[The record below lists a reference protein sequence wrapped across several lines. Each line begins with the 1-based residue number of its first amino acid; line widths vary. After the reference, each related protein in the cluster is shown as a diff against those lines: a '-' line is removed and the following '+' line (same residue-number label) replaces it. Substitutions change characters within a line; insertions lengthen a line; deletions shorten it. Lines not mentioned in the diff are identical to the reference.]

1 MAVGDALTA
10 DYQLEFFGGNDEIET
25 VVIGNG
31 ENGVEIVELD
41 LWSGAAMRTSDI
53 NRPLDD
59 GQFAGE
65 DFYSGRS
72 INVAFEIW
80 ANTEAEIY
88 DRWFEMSRIWRL
100 RRNPKTMAV
109 RLPDWPS
116 DLFVDVRPR
125 RVSGLRVDEAM
136 NVGYVARGVVG
147 FHSVDPRWYSTT
159 LDSTSVGVTT
169 ASGGLTFNAAAPLV
183 FGAVGDSGSFDCQ
196 NLGNYPTY
204 PTFTITGPITNPSI
218 ENQQRSKTLSFTGSL
233 ASGETL
239 VIDTQARTV
248 LLNGTAS
255 RYSWLDD
262 PTKWFSL
269 AANTTSTLRF
279 LGTTAGS
286 PTLQTTWRSAWV

>member
-116 DLFVDVRPR
+116 DLFVDVGQRLVAVDVVSQNDPGHDAAQSQHVDDLPAIHSLR
-125 RVSGLRVDEAM
+125 RRTPPAIVDA
-136 NVGYVARGVVG
+136 
-147 FHSVDPRWYSTT
+147 
-159 LDSTSVGVTT
+159 
-169 ASGGLTFNAAAPLV
+169 
-183 FGAVGDSGSFDCQ
+183 C
-196 NLGNYPTY
+196 
-204 PTFTITGPITNPSI
+204 
-218 ENQQRSKTLSFTGSL
+218 
-233 ASGETL
+233 
-239 VIDTQARTV
+239 
-248 LLNGTAS
+248 
-255 RYSWLDD
+255 
-262 PTKWFSL
+262 
-269 AANTTSTLRF
+269 
-279 LGTTAGS
+279 
-286 PTLQTTWRSAWV
+286 